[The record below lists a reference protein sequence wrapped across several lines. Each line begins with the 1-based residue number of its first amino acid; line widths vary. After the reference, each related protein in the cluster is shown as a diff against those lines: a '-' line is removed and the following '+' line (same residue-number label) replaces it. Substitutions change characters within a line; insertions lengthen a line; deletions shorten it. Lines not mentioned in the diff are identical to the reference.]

1 MPRVAAIQMNSS
13 DDVEQ
18 NLRLTSELVKE
29 AKKQSAVLA
38 VLPECF
44 AMMPKDHDQ
53 RLGCAEPADGEGPIV
68 GFLSQLAIENQ
79 MWILA
84 AGVFV
89 KSELP
94 EMVRNTSYLIDEQG
108 RQAARYDKINLFD
121 IVLSNGERYA
131 ESSYTTPGD
140 QLVVHSTPAGVAGL
154 TVCYDVRFPQLY
166 RKLVSKGAIWFAV
179 PSAFAYTTG
188 RDHWEILLRA
198 RAIENHAY
206 VVAPAQWGVHAS
218 GRRTYGNS
226 MIVDPWGDSLV
237 CDRDENGV
245 LVTDI
250 SPDHVEEIR
259 NRFGSASEY

>member
-44 AMMPKDHDQ
+44 AMMPKDHGQ

-108 RQAARYDKINLFD
+108 RQAARYDKIKPL
-121 IVLSNGERYA
+121 RY
-131 ESSYTTPGD
+131 
-140 QLVVHSTPAGVAGL
+140 
-154 TVCYDVRFPQLY
+154 RF
-166 RKLVSKGAIWFAV
+166 
-179 PSAFAYTTG
+179 
-188 RDHWEILLRA
+188 
-198 RAIENHAY
+198 IE
-206 VVAPAQWGVHAS
+206 
-218 GRRTYGNS
+218 RRTVRG
-226 MIVDPWGDSLV
+226 IKLHHT
-237 CDRDENGV
+237 R
-245 LVTDI
+245 
-250 SPDHVEEIR
+250 R
-259 NRFGSASEY
+259 SACSSVYAGRSRRAYRLL

>member
-18 NLRLTSELVKE
+18 NFRLTSELVKE

-44 AMMPKDHDQ
+44 AMMPKDHGQ
-53 RLGCAEPADGEGPIV
+53 RLGRAEPADGEGPIV

-94 EMVRNTSYLIDEQG
+94 EMVRNTSYLINEQG
-108 RQAARYDKINLFD
+108 RQVARYDKINLFD
-121 IVLSNGERYA
+121 VVLSSGERYA

-140 QLVVHSTPAGVAGL
+140 QLVVQSTPAGVAGL

-226 MIVDPWGDSLV
+226 MIVDPWGDFMV
-237 CDRDENGV
+237 YDRDENGV

-259 NRFGSASEY
+259 SRFGSASEY